1 MCESHFMKIAKLYK
15 CLPFMAVTCVFKY
28 CYVQSGAE
36 AQQKKKQNNE
46 FGAFSPVIRGRPDL
60 DSGGV

>member
-36 AQQKKKQNNE
+36 AQQKKKTKQ
-46 FGAFSPVIRGRPDL
+46 
-60 DSGGV
+60 